1 MIVRSGQV
9 SHAFRSCRRFIPFL
23 AIFFALSAFATERG
37 IMLREGIIYIS
48 PDTSSMKLSNIGRGR
63 EVAVLDRT
71 PGWAHVV
78 GTVDVTTSIEF
89 GEEERNDRNV
99 TGWISDKGVITTT
112 TPDGDKIL
120 FGEAFDSEM
129 EASRRGGRRGAAQD
143 AMRLYSGIAEYFPTA
158 PLAAQALYRA
168 ADIRW
173 QIEAADAA
181 SRPSAKMRDPL
192 LHYQIDEQYMKKVI
206 KKYPGTKWAD
216 LAAYH
221 LIENKLC
228 GDWEAAPKCP
238 EMEAQLYIKYAEDHP
253 QSPKVPEALYRAAWR
268 YSALIVIYKTEN
280 QQKKAEDS
288 AARALGVARKV
299 VSQFANDAD
308 WSSRAQRLIYMVE
321 NSMPTWGPSIE

>member
-1 MIVRSGQV
+1 V
-9 SHAFRSCRRFIPFL
+9 SYQLCSRRRLLAFVASL
-23 AIFFALSAFATERG
+23 FAMSTFAAERG

-48 PDTSSMKLSNIGRGR
+48 PDTSSAKLSNIGRGR
-63 EVAVLDRT
+63 EVAIIEHT
-71 PGWAHVV
+71 PGWVHGV
-78 GTVDVTTSIEF
+78 GTVDVTTSIEM

-99 TGWISDKGVITTT
+99 TGWIVDKGVITTT

-120 FGEAFDSEM
+120 FGEAFDSET

-143 AMRLYSGIAEYFPTA
+143 AMRLYARIAEYFPTS
-158 PLAAQALYRA
+158 PLAADSAYRA

-181 SRPSAKMRDPL
+181 TRPSAKARDPI
-192 LHYQIDEQYMKKVI
+192 LHHQMDEQYMKKVI

-228 GDWEAAPKCP
+228 GDWEAEPKCP
-238 EMEAQLYIKYAEDHP
+238 EMEAQLYLKYVEDHP
-253 QSPKVPEALYRAAWR
+253 QSPKAPEALYKAAWR

-280 QQKKAEDS
+280 QPKKADDS
-288 AARALGVARKV
+288 VARSLSVAK
-299 VSQFANDAD
+299 
-308 WSSRAQRLIYMVE
+308 
-321 NSMPTWGPSIE
+321 

>member
-1 MIVRSGQV
+1 
-9 SHAFRSCRRFIPFL
+9 
-23 AIFFALSAFATERG
+23 
-37 IMLREGIIYIS
+37 MLREGVIYIS
-48 PDTSSMKLSNIGRGR
+48 PDTSSAKLSNIGRGR
-63 EVAVLDRT
+63 EVAVIEHT
-71 PGWAHVV
+71 PGWVHGV
-78 GTVDVTTSIEF
+78 GTVDVDTTIEL

-99 TGWISDKGVITTT
+99 TGWIIDKGVITTT
-112 TPDGDKIL
+112 TPDGDKII
-120 FGEAFDSEM
+120 FGEAFDSEL

-143 AMRLYSGIAEYFPTA
+143 ALRLYAGVAGLFPA
-158 PLAAQALYRA
+158 SPLAAEAAYRA

-173 QIEAADAA
+173 QIDAADAA
-181 SRPSAKMRDPL
+181 SRPSAKERDPL
-192 LHYQIDEQYMKKVI
+192 LHYQIDEQYMRKVM

-238 EMEAQLYIKYAEDHP
+238 EMEAQLYIKYTEDHS
-253 QSPKVPEALYRAAWR
+253 QSPKTPEALYKAAWR

-288 AARALGVARKV
+288 AARALSTARKV
-299 VSQFANDAD
+299 VSQFPNDAD

-321 NSMPTWGPSIE
+321 NNMPTWGPNLE

>member
-1 MIVRSGQV
+1 MSDKCRLYRRSVFFLIIVFS
-9 SHAFRSCRRFIPFL
+9 I
-23 AIFFALSAFATERG
+23 SAVAAERG
-37 IMLREGIIYIS
+37 VMLREGVIYIS
-48 PDTSSMKLSNIGRGR
+48 PDTSSAKLSNIGRGR
-63 EVAVLDRT
+63 EVAVIEHT
-71 PGWAHVV
+71 PGWVHGV
-78 GTVDVTTSIEF
+78 GTVDVDTTIEL

-99 TGWISDKGVITTT
+99 TGWIIDKGVITTT
-112 TPDGDKIL
+112 TPDGDKII
-120 FGEAFDSEM
+120 FGEAFDSEL

-143 AMRLYSGIAEYFPTA
+143 ALRLYAGVAGLFPA
-158 PLAAQALYRA
+158 SPLAAEAAYRA

-173 QIEAADAA
+173 QIDAADAA
-181 SRPSAKMRDPL
+181 SRPSAKERDLL
-192 LHYQIDEQYMKKVI
+192 LHYQIDEQYMRKVM

-238 EMEAQLYIKYAEDHP
+238 EMEAQLYIKYTEDHL
-253 QSPKVPEALYRAAWR
+253 QSPKAPEALYKAAWR

-288 AARALGVARKV
+288 AARALSTARKV
-299 VSQFANDAD
+299 VLQFPNDAD

-321 NSMPTWGPSIE
+321 NNMPTWGPNLE